1 KAKGLT
7 APLPAGQLRAMRRA
21 YQQAGFGPDSVGLFE
36 AHGTGTVAGDT
47 AELDSTTSLL
57 REVGSR
63 PGQSVVGSVKT
74 MIGHTKAT
82 AGVAGMIKAALALHH
97 KILPPHLGVQSPNAV
112 LKASDSPLCVLDEAQ
127 PWLAGASQPRR
138 AAVSAFGFGGTN
150 FHAVLEEYSGEYR
163 PWLTQGVSDA
173 WSSELL
179 LWRAASREQLQA
191 QVSQLQAQLAAPG
204 KVVLRDIAAY
214 LAANLGQG
222 EHSLALV
229 AGNLEELADKLAKAQ
244 KRLAGEALIDPAVV
258 LGDSRVEA
266 GQVAL
271 LFPGQ
276 GSQST
281 NMLREL
287 SVLFPT
293 VADTLAEADAL
304 LAAGTERFARK
315 PLSQFIHPR
324 ACYDEDARKA
334 ATAALTST
342 DVAQPALGA
351 VEAGLLRLLRELGLD
366 GDMLAGHSYGEFV
379 ALFAAGQIDFA
390 TLMSL
395 SEARGRFIVEA
406 AASAGSELG
415 SMAMVQAPRARV
427 EQAIAAI
434 PQLLVAN
441 HNAPEQSIISGST
454 AGIAR
459 ALEVLQQAGIN
470 ASPIP
475 VAAAFHSPF
484 VAPAQGLLAAAIG
497 ATPWQ
502 AGRLP
507 VYSNASAALHAD

>member
-1 KAKGLT
+1 
-7 APLPAGQLRAMRRA
+7 
-21 YQQAGFGPDSVGLFE
+21 
-36 AHGTGTVAGDT
+36 
-47 AELDSTTSLL
+47 
-57 REVGSR
+57 
-63 PGQSVVGSVKT
+63 
-74 MIGHTKAT
+74 
-82 AGVAGMIKAALALHH
+82 
-97 KILPPHLGVQSPNAV
+97 
-112 LKASDSPLCVLDEAQ
+112 
-127 PWLAGASQPRR
+127 
-138 AAVSAFGFGGTN
+138 GFGGTN

-434 PQLLVAN
+434 PDLLVAN
-441 HNAPEQSIISGST
+441 HNAPEQSIISGSS
-454 AGIAR
+454 AGITQ
-459 ALEVLQQAGIN
+459 ALEVLPQAGIN

-484 VAPAQGLLAAAIG
+484 VAPAQGLLAAAIE
-497 ATPWQ
+497 AAPWQ
-502 AGRLP
+502 GGRLP
-507 VYSNASAALHAD
+507 VYSNASAALHPDDPAAVKQAMAEHLVKPVEFVAQVEAMYAAGARVFIEVGPKAVLSRLVGRILEGRSEEHTSELQSREN